1 MHNELDVSYFLG
13 MSLVP
18 ALLAAGLV
26 YWQLGKN
33 PVRLTSGQ
41 TTVVILA
48 TIVIV
53 VVTFIGC
60 LRVVGAD
67 FARDSQSLRQAL
79 MLVSAL
85 VGYFAGKAIS
95 AQMRKSQAGAS

>member
-1 MHNELDVSYFLG
+1 MSNDLDVSYFLG

-33 PVRLTSGQ
+33 PVRFTSGQ
-41 TTVVILA
+41 TTVVILV
-48 TIVIV
+48 TVVIV
-53 VVTFIGC
+53 VVTFIGSVW
-60 LRVVGAD
+60 VVGAD
-67 FARDSQSLRQAL
+67 DTRDSQPWRQAL

-95 AQMRKSQAGAS
+95 EQMRKSKSGA

>member
-1 MHNELDVSYFLG
+1 MSNDLDVSYFLG

-33 PVRLTSGQ
+33 PVPLTSRQ
-41 TTVVILA
+41 TTVVILI
-48 TIVIV
+48 TVVIV
-53 VVTFIGC
+53 VATFIGS

-67 FARDSQSLRQAL
+67 DMRDSQSLRQAL
-79 MLVSAL
+79 MLVTAL
-85 VGYFAGKAIS
+85 IGYFAGKAIS
-95 AQMRKSQAGAS
+95 ARMRKSQSGAS

>member
-1 MHNELDVSYFLG
+1 MSNDLDVSYFLG

-26 YWQLGKN
+26 YWRLGKN
-33 PVRLTSGQ
+33 PVPLTSGQ

-48 TIVIV
+48 TVVIV
-53 VVTFIGC
+53 VATFIGS
-60 LRVVGAD
+60 LRLVGAD
-67 FARDSQSLRQAL
+67 DARDSQSLRQAL

-85 VGYFAGKAIS
+85 IGYFAGKAIS
-95 AQMRKSQAGAS
+95 AGMRKSQSGA